1 MFMIVG
7 LGNPGLRYRKTPHNA
22 GFIAIDALA
31 KKLGVRFSKKQCQ
44 GQIAQVNIGG
54 KKGLLVKP
62 QTYMNRSGD
71 CVRELA
77 AYYKIQPA
85 DIIVIYDDK
94 DLDLGKLRIRQK
106 GSPGSHNGMKSITQ
120 SLQTEMFPRVRF
132 GIGAP
137 PQGIQL
143 MTHVLHKLTK
153 IEYAKYLQMAQM
165 AADAAEE
172 IVLYG
177 IESAQQKYSSKK

>member
-1 MFMIVG
+1 MYMIVG

-22 GFIAIDALA
+22 GFMAIDALA

-44 GQIAQVNIGG
+44 GQLAEVNLVG
-54 KKGLLVKP
+54 KKVLLVKP

-77 AYYKIQPA
+77 AYYKIEPVN
-85 DIIVIYDDK
+85 IIVIYDDK
-94 DLDLGKLRIRQK
+94 DLDLGKLRIRVK
-106 GSPGSHNGMKSITQ
+106 GSAGSHNGMKSITQ
-120 SLQTEMFPRVRF
+120 SLKTEAFPRVRF
-132 GIGAP
+132 GIGTP
-137 PQGIQL
+137 PEGIQL

-153 IEYAKYLQMAQM
+153 QEYATYQQMAQM

-172 IVLYG
+172 IVKNGL
-177 IESAQQKYSSKK
+177 EFAQQKYSSKK